1 MSEISPQDVM
11 NEFKIS
17 KLIPNILDFALLGF
31 VALSIYFKEHTFV
44 SWVLLSIGCLAMIA
58 MIVRQVKDCIQQK
71 SLYNFT
77 MIFRAASMKL
87 DMWTD
92 LVRDVIIYGLH
103 FYLFTLNHNL
113 FYLGC
118 LVLCVFF
125 DALIYNGAFNP
136 FMRKYI
142 VRKAFEISE
151 NAQKEQDN

>member
-1 MSEISPQDVM
+1 MSEMTPQDVM

-17 KLIPNILDFALLGF
+17 KLIPNVLDFLLLGF
-31 VALSIYFKEHTFV
+31 VVLSIYFKEHAII
-44 SWVLLSIGCLAMIA
+44 SGILLGIGCLAMVV

-77 MIFRAASMKL
+77 MIFRAANMKL

-103 FYLFTLNHNL
+103 FYLFSINQNI
-113 FYLGC
+113 FYFGC
-118 LVLCVFF
+118 LALCVFF

-142 VRKAFEISE
+142 VRKAFEITE
-151 NAQKEQDN
+151 NAQKEQEK